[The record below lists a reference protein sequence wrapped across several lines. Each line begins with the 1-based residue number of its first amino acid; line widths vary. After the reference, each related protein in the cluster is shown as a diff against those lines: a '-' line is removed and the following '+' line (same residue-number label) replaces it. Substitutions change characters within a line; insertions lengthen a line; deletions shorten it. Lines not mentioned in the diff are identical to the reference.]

1 MQAKYIVFSSA
12 ELFGRQGGGE
22 QIPFQPSGTRCQ
34 NRPNRRLNVDKS
46 DRDNAAARKRQ
57 QNHAAQ
63 IARIGKSS
71 LLSKKKLL

>member
-46 DRDNAAARKRQ
+46 DRDNAVARKRQ

-63 IARIGKSS
+63 IAQIGKSS